1 MKRATV
7 VDGRMP
13 HALLLEMF
21 TTEGTGTM
29 VVPAATEEE
38 GDSTMTR
45 TEELAAR
52 WSAVMMSNYKTPPVA
67 LARGEGAT
75 VWDVDGR
82 EYTDL
87 LGGIATTILGH
98 AHPKVVEAITA
109 QAHKLGHVSNL
120 AMHEP
125 GAAAGR
131 AAARPRRPARAR
143 LLLQLRRR
151 GQRDG
156 LQDQPAHRPARGDHR
171 RGRLP
176 RPDHGRAG
184 AHRSAVEGRGLRPA
198 ARRRAVRALR
208 GRRRAGRR
216 RCPTQT
222 AMVLLEPMLG
232 EGGVLPAP
240 AGYLAAAAAAAARAP
255 ARCSP
260 STRCRPAWAAPAP
273 GSCTRPTACSPTSSP
288 WPRRW
293 AAGCRWARLLAFGE
307 AADLLTAGAHGS
319 TFGGN
324 PIAAAAALAV
334 LDTIRDEGLLERAK
348 ELEHRF
354 TAGIEGA
361 RPPRHQRRPGRG
373 ARCSA
378 SSSPPT
384 SPARWRR
391 NLRAAGFLTN
401 AVAPGVLRLAPPL
414 VLTDAQVDAFVAA
427 LPAALDTVDGDAS

>member
-29 VVPAATEEE
+29 VVPADQSREAH
-38 GDSTMTR
+38 SMTTH

-52 WSAVMMSNYKTPPVA
+52 WSAVMMSNYRTPPVA
-67 LARGEGAT
+67 LDRGDGAT

-109 QAHKLGHVSNL
+109 QAQKLGHVSNL

-125 GAAAGR
+125 GAAARR
-131 AAARPRRPARAR
+131 AAARPGRPAGPR

-151 GQRDG
+151 GQRG
-156 LQDQPAHRPARGDHR
+156 GVQDQPADRAARGGHR
-171 RGRLP
+171 RGLLP

-184 AHRSAVEGRGLRPA
+184 PHRPA
-198 ARRRAVRALR
+198 GE
-208 GRRRAGRR
+208 GRRRSR
-216 RCPTQT
+216 RCPAACGSCRTGTPRRWPAAVGEQT

-240 AGYLAAAAAAAARAP
+240 PGYLAAAAATAADAGALFAVDEVQTGIGRTGSWFMHQADGVAP
-255 ARCSP
+255 DVITLAKALGGGLP
-260 STRCRPAWAAPAP
+260 MGA
-273 GSCTRPTACSPTSSP
+273 
-288 WPRRW
+288 
-293 AAGCRWARLLAFGE
+293 LLAFGDGGRPADRRLATARRS
-307 AADLLTAGAHGS
+307 AATRS
-319 TFGGN
+319 
-324 PIAAAAALAV
+324 P
-334 LDTIRDEGLLERAK
+334 
-348 ELEHRF
+348 
-354 TAGIEGA
+354 
-361 RPPRHQRRPGRG
+361 RPPRSRCSTRSATRGCWSGRRSSSTGSPPASRALGHPGISGVRGRG
-373 ARCSA
+373 ALLGVVLTA
-378 SSSPPT
+378 DV
-384 SPARWRR
+384 AGALEAD
-391 NLRAAGFLTN
+391 LRAAGFLTN

-414 VLTDAQVDAFVAA
+414 VLTDAQVDAFVAR
-427 LPAALDTVDGDAS
+427 PARRPRRRRWRRHQ